1 MRNRTVPVDTI
12 LPHIVYRNLAEAIPW
27 LERAFGFAEH
37 FRYGDGPSGA
47 QMHAGRGIIM
57 VRQTRGETSP
67 ASLGF
72 GTQSLT
78 VFIDDVDGHYARAKA
93 AGAKI
98 VEEPHETEY
107 GEYQYAAEDLDGH
120 HWLFSRHARDLA
132 PEDWGGTTKPGYH
145 APDSSH

>member
-1 MRNRTVPVDTI
+1 
-12 LPHIVYRNLAEAIPW
+12 
-27 LERAFGFAEH
+27 
-37 FRYGDGPSGA
+37 
-47 QMHAGRGIIM
+47 MHAGRGIIM

-132 PEDWGGTTKPGYH
+132 PEDWGGATKPGYH